1 MPTSRQEVCLKH
13 TCYSTQLCL
22 VFCRRIIILNPY
34 VVAQLAL
41 SALKLASDHL
51 RKGGWFITKVRFLFF
66 YFGRKWMID
75 ASNVNNG
82 WSLCM
87 SDCFYML
94 DWQIKAKLKKCFNKK
109 ILTSQKVFF
118 FQYILITKPAKKVQK
133 YTCFKKIM
141 ILTKQIYMYFLSSE
155 SKFFYSSKSSKFF
168 IKSFL

>member
-66 YFGRKWMID
+66 YFGRKWVID

-82 WSLCM
+82 WLSGM

-94 DWQIKAKLKKCFNKK
+94 DWQIKAKLKKCSNKK
-109 ILTSQKVFF
+109 ILTSQKIFF

-133 YTCFKKIM
+133 YTCFKKNYDIDKTNLHVFL
-141 ILTKQIYMYFLSSE
+141 IFRKQVFL
-155 SKFFYSSKSSKFF
+155 
-168 IKSFL
+168 